1 METILLISLLVGGTL
16 LLLIALLYI
25 LYKCF
30 TKRKARE
37 VDNSLCEVVVDGV
50 DHDKKVLGPQPIFN
64 VTSSY
69 NEILSE
75 DKISVG
81 DSFRE
86 EHSDRDTSHEVRTRY
101 SIWSARST
109 TTINIQ
115 CKLQLQAECGHFN
128 SWQDFKSRRQPREET
143 SSFIK
148 SSHKETHLSKLQRR
162 QGC

>member
-101 SIWSARST
+101 QPCSSYECQLTYGSVLGCFMRIFITIWSKWS
-109 TTINIQ
+109 
-115 CKLQLQAECGHFN
+115 EF
-128 SWQDFKSRRQPREET
+128 
-143 SSFIK
+143 
-148 SSHKETHLSKLQRR
+148 
-162 QGC
+162 